1 MKATQTLPENYQPFA
16 RLNIEDKRTQLILNI
31 AGLVLLAVFGGLFFL
46 WMAAFHSADFAA
58 GIQFNL
64 QIGQFLAAILALII
78 VLVLHEGI
86 HGLAYWLLAGV
97 RPVFAFKGAY
107 AYAAAP
113 GWYVA
118 RGPYLAI
125 GLAPLVL
132 LYSLGGHAGAWPS
145 APLNSLA
152 VIYFAVVMNAAG
164 AVGDLWV
171 AVLLLRA
178 PRGCL
183 ALDSGEEIQL
193 FAPAA

>member
-31 AGLVLLAVFGGLFFL
+31 AGLVLLAVFGVFFFL

-132 LYSLGGHAGAWPS
+132 LSLAGMLALAV
-145 APLNSLA
+145 APLSWLA

>member
-31 AGLVLLAVFGGLFFL
+31 AGLVLLAVFGMLFFL

-132 LYSLGGHAGAWPS
+132 LSLAGMLALAV
-145 APLNSLA
+145 APLSWLA

>member
-31 AGLVLLAVFGGLFFL
+31 AGLVLLAVFGVLFFL

-113 GWYVA
+113 GWYMA

-132 LYSLGGHAGAWPS
+132 LSLAGMLALAV
-145 APLNSLA
+145 APLSWLA

>member
-31 AGLVLLAVFGGLFFL
+31 AGLVLLAVFGVLFFL

-132 LYSLGGHAGAWPS
+132 LSLAGMLALAV
-145 APLNSLA
+145 APLNWLA

-183 ALDSGEEIQL
+183 ALDSGKEIQL

>member
-1 MKATQTLPENYQPFA
+1 MKATQTLPDNYQPFA

-31 AGLVLLAVFGGLFFL
+31 AGLVLLAVFGVLFFL

-132 LYSLGGHAGAWPS
+132 LSLAGMLALAV
-145 APLNSLA
+145 APLSWLA

>member
-31 AGLVLLAVFGGLFFL
+31 AGLVLLAVFGMLFFL

-113 GWYVA
+113 GWYMA

-132 LYSLGGHAGAWPS
+132 LSLAGMLALAV
-145 APLNSLA
+145 APLSWLA

>member
-31 AGLVLLAVFGGLFFL
+31 AGLVLLAVFGVLFFL

-132 LYSLGGHAGAWPS
+132 LSLAGMLALAV
-145 APLNSLA
+145 APLSWLA

>member
-31 AGLVLLAVFGGLFFL
+31 AGLVLLAVFGVLYFL

-132 LYSLGGHAGAWPS
+132 LSLAGMLALAV
-145 APLNSLA
+145 APLSWLA

>member
-31 AGLVLLAVFGGLFFL
+31 AGLVLLAVFGVLFFL

-132 LYSLGGHAGAWPS
+132 LSLAGMLAL
-145 APLNSLA
+145 AVTPLSWLA

>member
-1 MKATQTLPENYQPFA
+1 MKATQTLPENYRPFA

-31 AGLVLLAVFGGLFFL
+31 AGLVLLAVFGVLFFL
-46 WMAAFHSADFAA
+46 WMAAFHSNEFAA
-58 GIQFNL
+58 GIQFNFH
-64 QIGQFLAAILALII
+64 IGQFLAAILALII

-132 LYSLGGHAGAWPS
+132 LSLAGMLALAI
-145 APLNSLA
+145 APLNWLA

>member
-31 AGLVLLAVFGGLFFL
+31 AGLVLLAVFGVLFFL

-64 QIGQFLAAILALII
+64 KIGQFLAAILALII

-132 LYSLGGHAGAWPS
+132 LSLAGMLALAV
-145 APLNSLA
+145 APLSWLA

>member
-1 MKATQTLPENYQPFA
+1 
-16 RLNIEDKRTQLILNI
+16 
-31 AGLVLLAVFGGLFFL
+31 
-46 WMAAFHSADFAA
+46 
-58 GIQFNL
+58 
-64 QIGQFLAAILALII
+64 
-78 VLVLHEGI
+78 
-86 HGLAYWLLAGV
+86 
-97 RPVFAFKGAY
+97 
-107 AYAAAP
+107 
-113 GWYVA
+113 VA

-132 LYSLGGHAGAWPS
+132 LSLAGMLALAV
-145 APLNSLA
+145 APLNWLA

-171 AVLLLRA
+171 AVLLLRS

>member
-1 MKATQTLPENYQPFA
+1 MKATQTLPENYQPYA

-31 AGLVLLAVFGGLFFL
+31 AGLVLLAVFGALFFL

-58 GIQFNL
+58 GIQFSL

-132 LYSLGGHAGAWPS
+132 LSLAGMLAL
-145 APLNSLA
+145 AVTPLSWLA

>member
-31 AGLVLLAVFGGLFFL
+31 AGLVLLAVFGVLFFL

-132 LYSLGGHAGAWPS
+132 LSLAGMLALAV
-145 APLNSLA
+145 APLSWLA

-183 ALDSGEEIQL
+183 ALDSGEEIQF

>member
-1 MKATQTLPENYQPFA
+1 MKATQTLPDNYQPFA

-31 AGLVLLAVFGGLFFL
+31 AGLVLLAVFGVLFFL

-132 LYSLGGHAGAWPS
+132 LSLAGMLAL
-145 APLNSLA
+145 AVTPLSWLA

>member
-31 AGLVLLAVFGGLFFL
+31 AGLVLLAVFGVFFFL

-132 LYSLGGHAGAWPS
+132 LSLAGMLAL
-145 APLNSLA
+145 AVTPLSWLA